1 MDLSTIADE
10 RALPGV
16 FAAALGLEIRPGT
29 EPIDE
34 IAAYL
39 APREA
44 LVVVD
49 NCEHLV
55 DEVAEFVDVL
65 LERGPRLRA
74 LATSRESLDVEGEF
88 TWKVPSLG
96 IGAQAPAV
104 QLFRER
110 AAVAGAVLDLDD
122 TTTTLVVEIVE
133 RLDGIPLAIE
143 LAAART
149 RTMELAELRDRLD
162 DRFRLLSGG
171 SRRSRQRQATLEGAV
186 QWSYDLLSAAEQ
198 SMLQTLAVF
207 QGGFSVADAAA
218 VAEVRDNEAI
228 ELIDS
233 LAAKSLVDVTRE
245 SRGHLR
251 RRLLE
256 TVRLFALSRLIDA
269 GRADAARDRHLEHFL
284 HDPVG
289 ASYDHFLSYEAMTR
303 IGSEYE
309 NFRSAAVWARE
320 RGRPADTARIA
331 AVVDEAGAQ
340 RGELQL
346 IFDALRRPND
356 LEAQDRVVVQSA
368 LAWEL
373 VFLGELDAS
382 EQAARVALSVNEEHP
397 YGFGIR
403 AMSADAVRLSV
414 IGDHAGACATLRG
427 HPADRPGA
435 RGLERPSTRG
445 FLVGLGRRQHVALRR
460 RGGRVRRVDD
470 RRAGLRL
477 SPCDRSEPSMGAPC
491 SRSSR

>member
-1 MDLSTIADE
+1 MSAGAARRVSRSRSRIARRPHVPKE
-10 RALPGV
+10 SGSWISRRSPTSGRCPGSSRPRSHSRSVRAP
-16 FAAALGLEIRPGT
+16 T
-29 EPIDE
+29 PIDE

-96 IGAQAPAV
+96 IGAHAPAV

-110 AAVAGAVLDLDD
+110 AAAAGAVLDLDD

-233 LAAKSLVDVTRE
+233 LAAKSLVDVTRD
-245 SRGHLR
+245 SRRAPPPSALGDRPALRALAAHR
-251 RRLLE
+251 RRPSRRRPRPSPRALPARPGRRV
-256 TVRLFALSRLIDA
+256 VRPLPVVRGD
-269 GRADAARDRHLEHFL
+269 DEDRERVREL
-284 HDPVG
+284 PVG
-289 ASYDHFLSYEAMTR
+289 CRLGEGA
-303 IGSEYE
+303 GK
-309 NFRSAAVWARE
+309 ARGDRPH
-320 RGRPADTARIA
+320 RGR
-331 AVVDEAGAQ
+331 
-340 RGELQL
+340 
-346 IFDALRRPND
+346 
-356 LEAQDRVVVQSA
+356 
-368 LAWEL
+368 
-373 VFLGELDAS
+373 
-382 EQAARVALSVNEEHP
+382 
-397 YGFGIR
+397 
-403 AMSADAVRLSV
+403 
-414 IGDHAGACATLRG
+414 
-427 HPADRPGA
+427 
-435 RGLERPSTRG
+435 
-445 FLVGLGRRQHVALRR
+445 GR
-460 RGGRVRRVDD
+460 
-470 RRAGLRL
+470 
-477 SPCDRSEPSMGAPC
+477 
-491 SRSSR
+491 